1 MDSTVLSVLSI
12 GVLLSGALAFL
23 CWQFITLF
31 VDLLKD
37 KNERKLK
44 SDIETAIANGRPT
57 WDHVKTIEATYIP
70 LNNNSLKVNL
80 NRILKENVLAGT
92 EANAENIELLE
103 VWLEKQKSDEP
114 FEGILPELK
123 LPLERIRK
131 EAPEHQHLLEV
142 LVSQLQEVN
151 EKSLTER
158 KRKSIVATLSL
169 VFGIAGF
176 LVGAYQIYMADDL
189 PNNSVQETAE
199 AVPD

>member
-23 CWQFITLF
+23 CWQFIALF

-44 SDIETAIANGRPT
+44 LDIETAIKNGRPS
-57 WDHVKTIEATYIP
+57 WDHVKTIESTYMP

-92 EANAENIELLE
+92 QAKADNIALLE

-114 FEGILPELK
+114 FEGIPPELK

-176 LVGAYQIYMADDL
+176 LVGAYQIYMTDDL

-199 AVPD
+199 VPD